1 MKSTASIDH
10 CIQGFRHNQYYRLI
24 VQVVNEAGG
33 RTSSLSPS
41 LNQGLNRE
49 SRHGPDAKAIFVGS
63 LPETVTESRLRTL
76 FSKYGGILDCKVIRK
91 SLDGKFGLLLF
102 V

>member
-41 LNQGLNRE
+41 LNRGLNRG

-91 SLDGKFGLLLF
+91 PLGGKFGLSLF
-102 V
+102 I